1 VLAAVGSAVYCN
13 SIRNTE
19 YGGAP
24 AGARDILGISSETRG
39 GICRI
44 AIGVPTTD
52 DAEDGD
58 WAQDLID
65 RLSSAAADPAVR
77 AVVLT
82 GSGRHFSPVP
92 DVLGDARPGG
102 DDGATTGGEDGTA
115 ARLLKT
121 FDELPKPTV
130 VRVEGVAAGLAVG
143 LVACADVAIAADDAE
158 FAVTDVRHGRVPDA
172 VTPFLVRAIGPHQ
185 ARRWLL
191 TGDRFKASEARMAGL
206 VHDVAPRGMLD
217 ASIDRTVISLAKGA
231 IEAIA
236 ATKALI
242 AAR

>member
-1 VLAAVGSAVYCN
+1 
-13 SIRNTE
+13 
-19 YGGAP
+19 
-24 AGARDILGISSETRG
+24 LGISSETRG

-44 AIGVPTTD
+44 MIGVPTDDGTD
-52 DAEDGD
+52 EEG

-65 RLSSAAADPAVR
+65 RLSSVAADPAVR

-82 GSGRHFSPVP
+82 GSGRHFSPIP
-92 DVLGDARPGG
+92 AASGDPLPGG
-102 DDGATTGGEDGTA
+102 DDGAVARTDDGTA
-115 ARLLKT
+115 TRLLRL

-130 VRVEGVAAGLAVG
+130 VRVEGNATGLAVG
-143 LVACADVAIAADDAE
+143 LVACADVAVAADDAE
-158 FAVTDVRHGRVPDA
+158 FAIPDVRRGRVPDA
-172 VTPFLVRAIGPHQ
+172 VTPYLVRALGPHE

-217 ASIDRTVISLAKGA
+217 AVVDRTVISLAKGA
-231 IEAIA
+231 TEAIA

-242 AAR
+242 AAG